1 MRNTRRE
8 FQNLM
13 CRWLA
18 LAVGVFMLA
27 GCASTLDARV
37 TSYQQWPAGT
47 EGATYTIMAD
57 DTQRNNLEF
66 QAYAD
71 MIRANISATGLIE
84 AQQPKLARFEVRL
97 SYGSPVSQ
105 TWVQRYSDNYINDGW
120 GFSPFFG
127 GYGGAYSGW
136 GGGFYM
142 GPSVV
147 NVPVEIHKN
156 TLVVT
161 IKDKHNQGAEVYRSS
176 AVSISED
183 DNLTE
188 LMPYL
193 ARAVFDGFP
202 GNNGQVREIRYERP
216 R

>member
-1 MRNTRRE
+1 MHNIQNRSQNT
-8 FQNLM
+8 FG
-13 CRWLA
+13 RWLSLVA
-18 LAVGVFMLA
+18 RVLVLT

-37 TSYQQWPAGT
+37 TSYQQWPTGT
-47 EGATYTIMAD
+47 EGATYTIVAD
-57 DTQRNNLEF
+57 DTQANNLEF

-71 MIRANISATGLIE
+71 MVRANIGATGLVE
-84 AQQPKLARFEVRL
+84 AQQPKLARFEVQL
-97 SYGSPVSQ
+97 SYASPVSQ
-105 TWVQRYSDNYINDGW
+105 TWVQRYSDNYINNGW
-120 GFSPFFG
+120 GFNPFFG
-127 GYGGAYSGW
+127 AYGGRYSGW

-161 IKDKHNQGAEVYRSS
+161 IKDKHNHGAEVYRSS

-183 DNLTE
+183 NNLTE
-188 LMPYL
+188 MMPYL
-193 ARAVFDGFP
+193 ARAVFDSFP
-202 GNNGQVREIRYERP
+202 GNNGQVREVRYERP